1 MPFISFQLQ
10 MSCKLYFFQ
19 LFGWQTFKR
28 VGASRTIN
36 RIYKL
41 VLTLSITIQL
51 ALFFIVAS
59 IGLWLD
65 SLINGVVGRH
75 AEQASLYKVL
85 MIVVLVVSIFGYI
98 FLKLFM
104 LTQTPAFSS
113 LVEYCKSHFLS
124 NLICSSLL
132 YRAGQLSAE
141 NLDCLCLFS
150 LSCRLVTLQDGQL
163 CSHQLLSVGHL
174 STFGDFL

>member
-1 MPFISFQLQ
+1 MVTNMPVTYFTIAWATLAVISVIG
-10 MSCKLYFFQ
+10 LYFFNQ
-19 LFGWQTFKR
+19 GRNVFTFLT
-28 VGASRTIN
+28 SR
-36 RIYKL
+36 RF
-41 VLTLSITIQL
+41 LT
-51 ALFFIVAS
+51 FFIVAS

-132 YRAGQLSAE
+132 YRAG
-141 NLDCLCLFS
+141 
-150 LSCRLVTLQDGQL
+150 
-163 CSHQLLSVGHL
+163 
-174 STFGDFL
+174 